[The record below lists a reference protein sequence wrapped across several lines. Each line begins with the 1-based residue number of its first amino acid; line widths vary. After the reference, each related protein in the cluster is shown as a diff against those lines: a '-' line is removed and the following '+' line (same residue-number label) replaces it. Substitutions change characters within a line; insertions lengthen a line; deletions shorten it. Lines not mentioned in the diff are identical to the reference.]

1 MMFAQIEHPYSPDR
15 RFWLEVPLRLRSW
28 INVGDEVLCNTA
40 KGLADDRVV
49 RLIDGISDDEF
60 EEIFGF
66 FPTAE
71 IVGVYSRV
79 YLDQII
85 IPTKFIESI
94 PAPEKIAKRVKELY
108 SGEFK
113 TRIETDPF
121 LELKDGYTAYLVA
134 KMFDIEHFP
143 RCLISIGD
151 KSVFKTYTKE
161 VAPVE

>member
-1 MMFAQIEHPYSPDR
+1 MLFVQIEHPHNPDR
-15 RFWLEVPLRLRSW
+15 RFWFEVPLGLRRW

-40 KGLADDRVV
+40 KGLAGGRVI
-49 RLIDGISDDEF
+49 RLIDGASDDEF

-71 IVGVYSRV
+71 IVGVHSRV
-79 YLDQII
+79 YLDQIT

-113 TRIETDPF
+113 TRIEVDPY
-121 LELKDGYTAYLVA
+121 LKLKDGYTAYLVS
-134 KMFDIEHFP
+134 KMFDFKWFP

-151 KSVFKTYTKE
+151 KSVFKTYARKMGR
-161 VAPVE
+161 AK